1 MVKIHKEGRNMLLIL
16 LFALIILNGALLYVS
31 SSVIITS
38 IVAVLS
44 IVVFIFF
51 TYFFRI
57 SNRILIADDTY
68 VIAPADGKI
77 VVIEPVME
85 NDYFHEQRMQVSI
98 FMSVFNVHANWFPVA
113 GKVLHSSHQSG
124 RKMAAYLP
132 KSSTENERSSI
143 IIEAKNGQQILVR
156 QVAGALAR
164 RIVTYA
170 KEGMECHINQ
180 QLGFIKFGSRVD
192 MYLPMDAEILTEL
205 HEETIGNE
213 TIIAKLK
220 HQSAESLD

>member
-1 MVKIHKEGRNMLLIL
+1 MKIHKEGRNMLLIL
-16 LFALIILNGALLYVS
+16 LFTLILINGALFILAGNLILP
-31 SSVIITS
+31 IIVTAIS
-38 IVAVLS
+38 C
-44 IVVFIFF
+44 VVFIFF

-57 SNRILIADDTY
+57 SNRILIADDNY
-68 VIAPADGKI
+68 IIAPADGNI

-85 NDYFHEQRMQVSI
+85 NDYFHEERMQVSI
-98 FMSVFNVHANWFPVA
+98 FMSVFDVHANWFPVS
-113 GKVLHSSHQSG
+113 GKVLHVSHQNG

-132 KSSTENERSSI
+132 KSSTENERSSV
-143 IIEAKNGQQILVR
+143 IIEARNGQKILVR

-170 KEGMECHINQ
+170 KEGTECHINQ

-192 MYLPMDAEILTEL
+192 MFLPMDAEILTEL
-205 HEETIGNE
+205 HEDTIGNE

-220 HQSAESLD
+220 HQSAED

>member
-1 MVKIHKEGRNMLLIL
+1 MKIHKEGRHMLLIL
-16 LFALIILNGALLYVS
+16 LFTLILINGALFILAGN
-31 SSVIITS
+31 IILP
-38 IVAVLS
+38 IVVTAIS
-44 IVVFIFF
+44 CIVFIFF

-57 SNRILIADDTY
+57 SNRILIADDNY
-68 VIAPADGKI
+68 IIAPADGDI

-85 NDYFHEQRMQVSI
+85 NEFFHEERMQVSI
-98 FMSVFNVHANWFPVA
+98 FMSVFDVHANWFPVS
-113 GKVLHSSHQSG
+113 GKVLHVSHQNG

-132 KSSTENERSSI
+132 KSSTENERSSV
-143 IIEAKNGQQILVR
+143 IIEAKNGQKILVR

-170 KEGMECHINQ
+170 KEGTECHINQ

-192 MYLPMDAEILTEL
+192 MFLPMDAEILTEL
-205 HEETIGNE
+205 HEDTIGNE

-220 HQSAESLD
+220 HQSAED

>member
-1 MVKIHKEGRNMLLIL
+1 MKIHKEGRHMLLIL
-16 LFALIILNGALLYVS
+16 LFTLILINGALFILAGNIILPIVVT
-31 SSVIITS
+31 VISCI
-38 IVAVLS
+38 
-44 IVVFIFF
+44 VFIFF

-57 SNRILIADDTY
+57 SNRILIADDNY
-68 VIAPADGKI
+68 IIAPADGDI

-85 NDYFHEQRMQVSI
+85 NEFFHEERMQISI
-98 FMSVFNVHANWFPVA
+98 FMSVFDVHANWFPVS
-113 GKVLHSSHQSG
+113 GKVLHVSHQNG

-132 KSSTENERSSI
+132 KSSTENERSSV
-143 IIEAKNGQQILVR
+143 IIEARNGQKILVR

-170 KEGMECHINQ
+170 KEGTECHINQ

-192 MYLPMDAEILTEL
+192 MFLPMDAEILTEL
-205 HEETIGNE
+205 HEDTIGNE

-220 HQSAESLD
+220 HQSAED

>member
-1 MVKIHKEGRNMLLIL
+1 MMKIHKEGRHMLLIL
-16 LFALIILNGALLYVS
+16 LFTLILINGALF
-31 SSVIITS
+31 IIADNIILPI
-38 IVAVLS
+38 IVTALS
-44 IVVFIFF
+44 CMVFIFF

-57 SNRILIADDTY
+57 SNRILIADDNY
-68 VIAPADGKI
+68 IIAPADGDI

-85 NDYFHEQRMQVSI
+85 DVYFHEMRMQVSI
-98 FMSVFNVHANWFPVA
+98 FMSVFDVHANWYPVS
-113 GKVLHSSHQSG
+113 GKVLHVSHQNG

-132 KSSTENERSSI
+132 KSSTENERSSV
-143 IIEAKNGQQILVR
+143 IIEAKNGQKILVR

-170 KEGMECHINQ
+170 KEGTECHINQ

-192 MYLPMDAEILTEL
+192 MFLPMDAEILTEL
-205 HEETIGNE
+205 HEDTIGNE

-220 HQSAESLD
+220 HQSAED

>member
-1 MVKIHKEGRNMLLIL
+1 MKIHKEGRHMLLIL
-16 LFALIILNGALLYVS
+16 LFALILINGALF
-31 SSVIITS
+31 
-38 IVAVLS
+38 VLS
-44 IVVFIFF
+44 SNIILPIVVTALSCVVFVFF

-57 SNRILIADDTY
+57 SNRILIADDNY
-68 VIAPADGKI
+68 VIAPADGDI

-85 NDYFHEQRMQVSI
+85 DVFFHEMRMQVSI
-98 FMSVFNVHANWFPVA
+98 FMSVFDVHANWYPVS
-113 GKVLHSSHQSG
+113 GKVLHVSHQSG

-132 KSSTENERSSI
+132 KSSTENERSSV
-143 IIEAKNGQQILVR
+143 IIEAKNGQKILVR

-170 KEGMECHINQ
+170 KEGTECHINQ

-192 MYLPMDAEILTEL
+192 MFLPMDAEILTEL
-205 HEETIGNE
+205 KEDTIGNE

-220 HQSAESLD
+220 HQSAED

>member
-1 MVKIHKEGRNMLLIL
+1 MKIHKEGRHMLLIL
-16 LFALIILNGALLYVS
+16 LFALILINGALF
-31 SSVIITS
+31 
-38 IVAVLS
+38 VLS
-44 IVVFIFF
+44 SNIILPIVVTALSCIVFVFF

-57 SNRILIADDTY
+57 SNRILIADDNY
-68 VIAPADGKI
+68 VIAPADGDI

-85 NDYFHEQRMQVSI
+85 DVFFHEMRMQVSI
-98 FMSVFNVHANWFPVA
+98 FMSVFDVHANWYPVS
-113 GKVLHSSHQSG
+113 GKVLHVSHQSG

-132 KSSTENERSSI
+132 KSSTENERSSV
-143 IIEAKNGQQILVR
+143 IIEAKNGQKILVR

-170 KEGMECHINQ
+170 KEGTECHINQ

-192 MYLPMDAEILTEL
+192 MFLPMDAEILTEL
-205 HEETIGNE
+205 KEDTIGNE

-220 HQSAESLD
+220 HQSAED

>member
-1 MVKIHKEGRNMLLIL
+1 MLLIL
-16 LFALIILNGALLYVS
+16 LFTLILINGALFILAGNLILP
-31 SSVIITS
+31 IIVTAIS
-38 IVAVLS
+38 C
-44 IVVFIFF
+44 VVFIFF

-57 SNRILIADDTY
+57 SNRILIADDNY
-68 VIAPADGKI
+68 IIAPADGNI

-85 NDYFHEQRMQVSI
+85 NDYFHEERMQVSI
-98 FMSVFNVHANWFPVA
+98 FMSVFDVHANWFPVS
-113 GKVLHSSHQSG
+113 GKVLHVSHQNG

-132 KSSTENERSSI
+132 KSSTENERSSV
-143 IIEAKNGQQILVR
+143 IIEARNGQKILVR

-170 KEGMECHINQ
+170 KEGTECHINQ

-192 MYLPMDAEILTEL
+192 MFLPMDAEILTEL
-205 HEETIGNE
+205 HEDTIGNE

-220 HQSAESLD
+220 HQSAED

>member
-1 MVKIHKEGRNMLLIL
+1 MVKIHKEGRHLLLIL
-16 LFALIILNGALLYVS
+16 LFTLILINGALFILS
-31 SSVIITS
+31 TS
-38 IVAVLS
+38 IVLPIVICALS
-44 IVVFIFF
+44 VITFIFF

-57 SNRILIADDTY
+57 SNRILIADDNY
-68 VIAPADGKI
+68 VIAPADGTI

-85 NDYFHEQRMQVSI
+85 DVFFHEQRMQVSI
-98 FMSVFNVHANWFPVA
+98 FMSVFNVHANWYPIP
-113 GKVLHSSHQSG
+113 GKILHVSHQNG

-132 KSSTENERSSI
+132 KSSSENERSSV
-143 IIEAKNGQQILVR
+143 IIEASNGQQILVR

-170 KEGMECHINQ
+170 KEGALAKRNQ

-192 MYLPMDAEILTEL
+192 LFLPMDAEILTEL

-213 TIIAKLK
+213 TVIAKLK
-220 HQSAESLD
+220 NQSAED

>member
-1 MVKIHKEGRNMLLIL
+1 MMKIHKEGRNMLLIL
-16 LFALIILNGALLYVS
+16 LFTLILINGALFILAGNIVLPIVVT
-31 SSVIITS
+31 VISCI
-38 IVAVLS
+38 
-44 IVVFIFF
+44 VFIFF

-57 SNRILIADDTY
+57 SNRILIADDNY
-68 VIAPADGKI
+68 IIAPADGNI

-85 NDYFHEQRMQVSI
+85 NEFFHEERMQVSI
-98 FMSVFNVHANWFPVA
+98 FMSVFDVHANWFPVS
-113 GKVLHSSHQSG
+113 GKVLHVSHQNG

-132 KSSTENERSSI
+132 KSSTENERSSV
-143 IIEAKNGQQILVR
+143 IIEAKNGQKILVR

-170 KEGMECHINQ
+170 KEGTDCHINQ

-192 MYLPMDAEILTEL
+192 MFLPMDAEILTEL
-205 HEETIGNE
+205 HEDTIGNE

-220 HQSAESLD
+220 HQSAED

>member
-1 MVKIHKEGRNMLLIL
+1 MKIHKEGRHMLLIL
-16 LFALIILNGALLYVS
+16 LFALILINGALF
-31 SSVIITS
+31 
-38 IVAVLS
+38 VLS
-44 IVVFIFF
+44 SNIILPIVVTVLSCIVFVFF

-57 SNRILIADDTY
+57 SNRILIADDNY
-68 VIAPADGKI
+68 VIAPADGDI

-85 NDYFHEQRMQVSI
+85 DVFFHEMRMQVSI
-98 FMSVFNVHANWFPVA
+98 FMSVFDVHANWFPVS
-113 GKVLHSSHQSG
+113 GKVLHVSHQNG

-132 KSSTENERSSI
+132 KSSTENERSSV
-143 IIEAKNGQQILVR
+143 IIEAKNGQKILVR

-170 KEGMECHINQ
+170 KEGTECHINQ

-205 HEETIGNE
+205 KEDTIGNE

-220 HQSAESLD
+220 HQSAED

>member
-1 MVKIHKEGRNMLLIL
+1 MKIHKEGRHMLLIL
-16 LFALIILNGALLYVS
+16 LFALILINGALF
-31 SSVIITS
+31 
-38 IVAVLS
+38 VLS
-44 IVVFIFF
+44 SNIILPIVVTVLSCIVFVFF

-57 SNRILIADDTY
+57 SNRILIADDNY
-68 VIAPADGKI
+68 VIAPADGDI

-85 NDYFHEQRMQVSI
+85 DVFFHEMRMQVSI
-98 FMSVFNVHANWFPVA
+98 FMSVFDVHANWYPVS
-113 GKVLHSSHQSG
+113 GKVLHVSHQSG

-132 KSSTENERSSI
+132 KSSTENERSSV
-143 IIEAKNGQQILVR
+143 IIEAKNGQKILVR

-170 KEGMECHINQ
+170 KEGTECHINQ

-192 MYLPMDAEILTEL
+192 MFLPMDAEILTEL
-205 HEETIGNE
+205 KEDTIGNE

-220 HQSAESLD
+220 HQSAED